1 MAQYGIPTPEP
12 TEEGTGDTTPTG
24 PVTMIEKS
32 PADTRIVVIGSSAFV
47 NDYVLQ
53 LSSYM
58 SPTSYLNSLQMVQ
71 NAVDWSTED
80 LDLLSIRASGSTVR
94 VLRQMTPQEQTRW
107 EVINY
112 IFALAALLVIV
123 FYWQHRKKNEQPMQL
138 VKTSAPVEQ
147 KPGEQE

>member
-1 MAQYGIPTPEP
+1 
-12 TEEGTGDTTPTG
+12 
-24 PVTMIEKS
+24 MIEKS

-112 IFALAALLVIV
+112 ILPWQPCGNRLLLAA
-123 FYWQHRKKNEQPMQL
+123 QERTKQPMQL
-138 VKTSAPVEQ
+138 VRPAHLLNKTW
-147 KPGEQE
+147 

>member
-1 MAQYGIPTPEP
+1 
-12 TEEGTGDTTPTG
+12 
-24 PVTMIEKS
+24 
-32 PADTRIVVIGSSAFV
+32 
-47 NDYVLQ
+47 
-53 LSSYM
+53 
-58 SPTSYLNSLQMVQ
+58 
-71 NAVDWSTED
+71 
-80 LDLLSIRASGSTVR
+80 
-94 VLRQMTPQEQTRW
+94 MTPQEQTRW